1 VGLPKKEFFIKVKLQ
16 GTELQLEFFVAEPA
30 ERVLTVKKY
39 ANTDFVQV
47 TLERQFWEDV
57 ERLAENLG
65 ATPEIILN
73 NVLVWAV
80 RKLAKL
86 SSPKQL
92 APEAGRA
99 QK

>member
-1 VGLPKKEFFIKVKLQ
+1 
-16 GTELQLEFFVAEPA
+16 
-30 ERVLTVKKY
+30 
-39 ANTDFVQV
+39 V
-47 TLERQFWEDV
+47 TLERRFWEDV

-80 RKLAKL
+80 KRLAKL

-92 APEAGRA
+92 AP
-99 QK
+99 

>member
-1 VGLPKKEFFIKVKLQ
+1 VM
-16 GTELQLEFFVAEPA
+16 
-30 ERVLTVKKY
+30 
-39 ANTDFVQV
+39 
-47 TLERQFWEDV
+47 LERRFWEDV

-80 RKLAKL
+80 KKLAKL
-86 SSPKQL
+86 SSHKQL